1 MASLKP
7 PEEVNMRKLFVT
19 AAAVAMLLST
29 GALTTRSDAKT
40 LGAPAGVRTAVKTT
54 SAVEH
59 VRLVRYDGRW
69 SRHHRHHRHY
79 WMHHHRHVR

>member
-7 PEEVNMRKLFVT
+7 LEEVNMRKLFVT
-19 AAAVAMLLST
+19 AAAVAVLLST
-29 GALTTRSDAKT
+29 GTLTTRSDAKT
-40 LGAPAGVRTAVKTT
+40 LGAPVGVRTAMKTT

-59 VRLVRYDGRW
+59 ARMVRHHGWW

-79 WMHHHRHVR
+79 WMRHHRHVR